1 MTDPIRSAFAAAV
14 AREAKA
20 HAARMD
26 AETAA
31 QVAVAALRAA
41 VAALRAALA
50 DLLPGYDVL
59 PGDRCAVVTLR
70 GGHRDVAV
78 CLGADGYS
86 AFCGSTRVAGPCA
99 KVDEIARKVRAYLDF
114 QPPEIVSGGRR

>member
-14 AREAKA
+14 AKEAKA

-26 AETAA
+26 AETAV
-31 QVAVAALRAA
+31 QVA

-59 PGDRCAVVTLR
+59 PGDWCAVVTLR